1 VASRQRRNHVR
12 TLHPAHPVVRDRRL
26 PERRLVVRACR
37 CRHRSRRCP
46 GRHPDAAPPP
56 KRGYGASCTDASQC
70 QSNLCVGESGG
81 TFTCS
86 RSCSL
91 DVAQDCKDVNA
102 FCVPIGNGDNA
113 CYGMIE
119 TGNDADDAV
128 VQIGDSVTRTLTP
141 LGDADLFLVH
151 LDQLGTARFTV
162 TPQPSIDVKLEAYG
176 TLGDAI
182 GFANDTGPGLAEVL
196 QTDVQ
201 QIGTHIF
208 IVVRN
213 VGSSTGGYTLAVQH
227 VP

>member
-1 VASRQRRNHVR
+1 MSARFISIALLL
-12 TLHPAHPVVRDRRL
+12 TLAGCPSDDSSSL
-26 PERRLVVRACR
+26 PPDAAI
-37 CRHRSRRCP
+37 
-46 GRHPDAAPPP
+46 GHPDAAVVHPDAPPQP
-56 KRGYGASCTDASQC
+56 KRGYGATCTDASQC

-81 TFTCS
+81 TYTCS
-86 RSCSL
+86 RSCTL
-91 DVAQDCKDVNA
+91 AVAQDCKDVNA
-102 FCVPIGNGDNA
+102 FCVPIGNNDNA

-119 TGNDADDAV
+119 TGNDDDDAV
-128 VQIGDSVTRTLTP
+128 VQIGDTVSRTLTP
-141 LGDADLFLVH
+141 LADADLFLVH

-176 TLGDAI
+176 TLGDAL
-182 GFANDTGPGLAEVL
+182 GFANNTGPSMAEVL

-213 VGSSTGGYTLAVQH
+213 VGSSTGGYTLSVQH